1 MVVIIADERKYLD
14 VGEAIAG
21 GFFDMAIGR
30 IGVTRIRGSEVGAL
44 GWVLISIQALS
55 GCGYSTDR
63 DAHFRTTNAKNDRIQ
78 SVAVDIFGSREFRRD
93 LELQLTE
100 AVAKRIEIE
109 TPFKLAKKQQADTLL
124 TGEVK
129 EVRQGTLG
137 RDFQE
142 VRPRETAATLVV
154 SFQWKDL
161 RTGEVLVDRPR
172 FVQTVDYIRPVGED
186 FYHAMQRACDRMA
199 ERIVEELESDNW

>member
-1 MVVIIADERKYLD
+1 MIHFADATPNLRNF
-14 VGEAIAG
+14 AAPC
-21 GFFDMAIGR
+21 GR
-30 IGVTRIRGSEVGAL
+30 RPGRFPHYPAAPSPAAKFVRGV
-44 GWVLISIQALS
+44 ALS
-55 GCGYSTDR
+55 LFIAFVPAGCGYTTDR
-63 DAHFRTTNAKNDRIQ
+63 NAQFKTVNANKDPIRT
-78 SVAVDIFGSREFRRD
+78 VCLDIMGSREFRRD

-100 AVAKRIEIE
+100 ALAKRIEAE
-109 TPFKLAKKQQADTLL
+109 SPFKLAKKQFADTIL

-137 RDFQE
+137 RDFRE
-142 VRPRETAATLVV
+142 VRPRETAATLIV

-161 RTGEVLVDRPR
+161 RTGEVLVDHPR